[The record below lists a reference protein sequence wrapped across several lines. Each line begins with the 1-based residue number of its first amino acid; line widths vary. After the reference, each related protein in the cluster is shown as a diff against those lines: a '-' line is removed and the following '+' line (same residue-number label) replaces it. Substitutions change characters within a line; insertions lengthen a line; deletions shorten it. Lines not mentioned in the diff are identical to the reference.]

1 MAELRIQFMH
11 RLGTLQITLCAF
23 KSLKSAEMVDFALGT
38 HCNRGSFR
46 PTQKILCRVSGVI
59 TARIFKRFG
68 PLDSGSEWLEHR
80 GYTFSIV

>member
-46 PTQKILCRVSGVI
+46 PTQKFSAGLAALLQQEYSNG
-59 TARIFKRFG
+59 
-68 PLDSGSEWLEHR
+68 LDH
-80 GYTFSIV
+80 